1 MAPGPAVRAARP
13 QVDYHQLVD
22 PNAKW
27 WKNSRLVKL
36 NLWILL
42 LYVFPVLDRQPSFS
56 LTLAVI
62 RQSDNLNGKWLRWK
76 YDE

>member
-1 MAPGPAVRAARP
+1 MAPGPTVQAP
-13 QVDYHQLVD
+13 PPPIDYHQLVD

-42 LYVFPVLDRQPSFS
+42 LYVS
-56 LTLAVI
+56 LRVI
-62 RQSDNLNGKWLRWK
+62 DSLLLLLRLGRCSG
-76 YDE
+76 